1 MAFLEAIGMKA
12 SSQQERPRW
21 RRRRW
26 WRPSAVI
33 LMLVLYVYVLLVLFL
48 AGIGPYLDADLS
60 SFTNFSFAERA
71 VYATKFLFLAETTW
85 PAVVCVLLP
94 TVVIFLVYWSQSSGP
109 LVRFRQSARELER
122 GNFAHRIRLR
132 KGDKLQDLAESLNG
146 VFATVERAIAE
157 VRDREALQRT
167 ALSQCLEAI
176 RVETSTNHEA
186 MTQLALAFKEGQHIE
201 AVLNRFQ
208 ISASLGQV
216 TSPADEEASRQI
228 GPAVAPAMR

>member
-1 MAFLEAIGMKA
+1 
-12 SSQQERPRW
+12 
-21 RRRRW
+21 
-26 WRPSAVI
+26 
-33 LMLVLYVYVLLVLFL
+33 MLVLYVYVLLVLFL

-94 TVVIFLVYWSQSSGP
+94 TVVIFLVYWTHSPGP
-109 LVRFRQSARELER
+109 LVRFRQSARELEQ
-122 GNFAHRIRLR
+122 GNFTHRIRLR

-167 ALSQCLEAI
+167 VLSQCLEAI
-176 RVETSTNHEA
+176 RAEASTNHDA
-186 MTQLALAFKEGQHIE
+186 MMQLERALKEGQHIE

-208 ISASLGQV
+208 TSSFQEQV
-216 TSPADEEASRQI
+216 PSPADKEASGQI

>member
-1 MAFLEAIGMKA
+1 
-12 SSQQERPRW
+12 
-21 RRRRW
+21 
-26 WRPSAVI
+26 
-33 LMLVLYVYVLLVLFL
+33 MLVLYVYVLLVLFL

-167 ALSQCLEAI
+167 ALNQCLEAI
-176 RVETSTNHEA
+176 RAETSTNHKA
-186 MTQLALAFKEGQHIE
+186 MTQLALALKEGQHIE

-208 ISASLGQV
+208 ISASQEQV
-216 TSPADEEASRQI
+216 TSPADEEASGQI
-228 GPAVAPAMR
+228 VPAVAPAMR